1 MREGYSSGNLC
12 NVQPVHP
19 TPRLYLTLVDTIIEL
34 TKKLAEAPCNAR
46 QGEAGE
52 RWGGRIRNPNL
63 HPFFAFGDTTSGGR
77 SVSETRKSHGILSL
91 RCTPFS
97 VAS

>member
-34 TKKLAEAPCNAR
+34 TKKPAEAPCNAR

-52 RWGGRIRNPNL
+52 EGFRIR
-63 HPFFAFGDTTSGGR
+63 
-77 SVSETRKSHGILSL
+77 I
-91 RCTPFS
+91 CTPFS
-97 VAS
+97 HLVLRQAVAAVSPKPGSRMGF